1 MGTKYFYNFCLT
13 EYENTDFSGD
23 ILSAV
28 RKSFLHGGG
37 RIRDRITVDS
47 EGESVFYDYS
57 LEKDKQLRWTV
68 KDSHGELLQEVVPA
82 AEGRYHLCFY
92 SGGSIVKRLLFSRM
106 HTLLRAE
113 YMDKSGAVCAS
124 IEPRKAPG
132 GLCLL
137 YTDAKL
143 AEPVILSEMPEI
155 NDDRVAEK
163 VSESFTDYSAVAFTD
178 DGAVYYL
185 SPSQE
190 KSFREFLS
198 RAEEE
203 IENEAEE
210 SFIGD
215 DTPLFDQINVK
226 DFNVKRN
233 LSSALDIT
241 MAAAFGE
248 PPVEDAT
255 SDEASEDAEEPE
267 LDGGSIAEIAAAVIN
282 EIIGE
287 DEPKTSDNAVKP
299 DKEIIADGAV
309 YSYFGELDDKG
320 NRTGFGRTVTDLG
333 ITAYE
338 GNYRNDK
345 RSGKG
350 AYYYKDG
357 SLCYSGDWAEN
368 ARHGVGVGISSRDG
382 SFHVG
387 RWVNNKPEGNGV
399 RLSADG
405 DIRFVCK
412 ELSDGKTVLMNY
424 QSDDSVLISKYDEQG
439 KKISEKTVS
448 LIDFE

>member
-13 EYENTDFSGD
+13 EYEDADFSGD

-28 RKSFLHGGG
+28 RESFFRGGG

-57 LEKDKQLRWTV
+57 LEKDKQLKWTV
-68 KDSHGELLQEVVPA
+68 KDSKGELLQEVVPA
-82 AEGRYHLCFY
+82 ADGRYHLCFY
-92 SGGSIVKRLLFSRM
+92 SGGSLVKRLLFSGK
-106 HTLLRAE
+106 HTLLKAE
-113 YMDKSGAVCAS
+113 YMDESGAVCAS

-137 YTDAKL
+137 YTDARL
-143 AEPVILSEMPEI
+143 PEPVVLSEMPQI
-155 NDDRVAEK
+155 NDARVAER
-163 VSESFTDYSAVAFTD
+163 VSAGFTDYSAAAFTD
-178 DGAVYYL
+178 GGAVYYL

-190 KSFREFLS
+190 RSFREFVS
-198 RAEEE
+198 QAEEE
-203 IENEAEE
+203 IANEAEE
-210 SFIGD
+210 SFIGGD
-215 DTPLFDQINVK
+215 APLFDQINVK

-241 MAAAFGE
+241 MAAVFGE
-248 PPVEDAT
+248 TPAEESAA
-255 SDEASEDAEEPE
+255 DEASGDVEEPE
-267 LDGGSIAEIAAAVIN
+267 SASEDIAELAAAAIN

-287 DEPKTSDNAVKP
+287 DGQEPSDNSVKP

-309 YSYFGELDDKG
+309 YSYFGKLDENG

-333 ITAYE
+333 VTAYE
-338 GNYRNDK
+338 GNYRSDK

-350 AYYYKDG
+350 AYFYKDG
-357 SLCYSGDWAEN
+357 TLCYSGDWAEN

-382 SFHVG
+382 SIHAG
-387 RWVNNKPEGNGV
+387 RWVNNKPEGTGV
-399 RLSADG
+399 RLGADG

-424 QSDDSVLISKYDEQG
+424 LPDDTVLISKYDEQG
-439 KKISEKTVS
+439 RKISEKTIS
-448 LIDFE
+448 LTDFE